1 MAFGLAC
8 GLKNKNKKFLHRISA
23 GSQFCSPAKA
33 GTKLEIMRIE
43 NAQLKNFIKD
53 SEMVKA
59 ADLEAA
65 FKEAEGGNQRLGEL
79 LVEKKLIDEVQL
91 RKLYAYILGV
101 PFVDLSKETIPA
113 DILQIIPELIAKKY
127 KIVAFEKSGKELKV
141 AMLNPEDIQTIDFIK
156 KKTGLKIVTCLTSE
170 ESIGVVLRQYE
181 KSLKAEFG
189 DIISRN
195 SSEVG
200 EGEAAEDLEKIA
212 QGLPIIRIVD
222 TLIKHAIL
230 QEASDIH
237 IEPDEKEVRVRY
249 RIDGI
254 LHDAM
259 TLPKQVAQGI
269 IARIKVLSN
278 LKLDEHRV
286 PQDGRFKIEK
296 DGQKISFRVSILPIF
311 DGEKIV
317 MRLLNESAKGLT
329 LEKMGFYGLA
339 LEIIHRQIKK
349 PNGMILVTGP
359 TGSGKTTTLYTVMD
373 ILNTPGV
380 NISTVEDP
388 VEYRMP
394 RINQTQIYPKVGL
407 TFAAGLRALL
417 RQDPDI
423 IMVGEIRDSETM
435 EMAIHAAM
443 TGHLVLSTLHTN
455 SAAGTLPRLIDMGAE
470 PFLIASTL
478 NVVIAQRLVRRLCSD
493 CRKEYKLSE
502 KEIQTLKDNFD
513 IEEILE
519 NVKKVEALKGVIKEK
534 DKWSEVKFYKPAGC
548 EQCNNE
554 GYHGRMGIYEV
565 LEVDDEMQK
574 MIAQKS
580 TSEEI
585 EKEAKKKGMLTMTED
600 GFAKAVQ
607 GITSIE
613 EILRVTK
620 E

>member
-1 MAFGLAC
+1 
-8 GLKNKNKKFLHRISA
+8 
-23 GSQFCSPAKA
+23 
-33 GTKLEIMRIE
+33 MRIE
-43 NAQLKNFIKD
+43 NKQLYEFIKD
-53 SEMVKA
+53 AELIKTEEL
-59 ADLEAA
+59 DLAY
-65 FKEAEGGNQRLGEL
+65 KDSQDGSKRLGEVL
-79 LVEKKLIDEVQL
+79 LERKLIDEVKL
-91 RKLYAYILGV
+91 RELYAYILGV
-101 PFVDLSKETIPA
+101 PFVDLSKEIVPA
-113 DILQIIPELIAKKY
+113 EILQIVPEPIAKKY
-127 KIVAFEKSGKELKV
+127 KIVAFEKSAHELKL
-141 AMLNPEDIQTIDFIK
+141 AMLNPEDIQTVDFIR
-156 KKTGLKIVTCLTSE
+156 KKTGLKIITCLTSE
-170 ESIGVVLRQYE
+170 DSINIILKQYE

-189 DIISRN
+189 DIIEKN

-200 EGEAAEDLEKIA
+200 GGEEEDLEKVA

-259 TLPKQVAQGI
+259 TLPKQIKHGI

-296 DGQKISFRVSILPIF
+296 EDMKISFRVSILPIF

-317 MRLLNESAKGLT
+317 MRLLNENSKGLT
-329 LEKMGFYGLA
+329 LEKMGLGGLG
-339 LEIIHRQIKK
+339 LEIVHRQIKK

-359 TGSGKTTTLYTVMD
+359 TGSGKTTTLYTIMD
-373 ILNTPGV
+373 ILNTPEV

-394 RINQTQIYPKVGL
+394 RVNQTQIYTKVGL

-423 IMVGEIRDSETM
+423 IMVGEIRDQETL
-435 EMAIHAAM
+435 EMAVHAAL

-455 SAAGTLPRLIDMGAE
+455 SAAATLPRIIDMGAE
-470 PFLIASTL
+470 PFMVASTV
-478 NVVIAQRLVRRLCSD
+478 NVIIAQRLVRKLCQDCKKKYEMTAKELAILSD
-493 CRKEYKLSE
+493 SYDMAAIFE
-502 KEIQTLKDNFD
+502 
-513 IEEILE
+513 
-519 NVKKVEALKGVIKEK
+519 VIKKNDITKEMLEDKDSWEK
-534 DKWSEVKFYKPAGC
+534 ITLYKAVGC
-548 EQCNNE
+548 EQCGNE
-554 GYHGRMGIYEV
+554 GYRGRSGIYEV
-565 LEVDDEMQK
+565 LEVDADMEK
-574 MIAQKS
+574 MISQKAP
-580 TSEEI
+580 TEEV
-585 EKEAKKKGMLTMTED
+585 ERAARAKGMVTMVED
-600 GFAKAVQ
+600 GFIKAVN